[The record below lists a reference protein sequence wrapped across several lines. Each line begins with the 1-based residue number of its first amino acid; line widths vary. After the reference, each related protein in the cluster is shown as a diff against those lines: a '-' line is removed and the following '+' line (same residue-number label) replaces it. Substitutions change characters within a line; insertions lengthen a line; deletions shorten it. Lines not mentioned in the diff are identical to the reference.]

1 MTKEN
6 KSQEFRLKNID
17 ETRHYLI
24 EEINRNKLIS
34 KKHKKV
40 CKTLNYIDHFLILDS
55 TITGCVSVSTFV
67 SLVDIPEGITSFTI
81 GIQMRAITALIK
93 KYKSIVKKKKKK
105 HDEIVLLAKSK
116 LNSIALLISQA
127 LINSFLS
134 RTEFILIRN
143 ILKEHYEMKE
153 EIQNL
158 KL

>member
-6 KSQEFRLKNID
+6 ISQEFRLKNID

-40 CKTLNYIDHFLILDS
+40 CKTLNYINHFLILGS

-67 SLVDIPEGITSFTI
+67 SLVDIPEGITSFTT
-81 GIQMRAITALIK
+81 GIQMRTITALIK
-93 KYKSIVKKKKKK
+93 KYKSIVKKKK

-143 ILKEHYEMKE
+143 ILKEYYEMKE

>member
-6 KSQEFRLKNID
+6 ISQEFRLKNID

-40 CKTLNYIDHFLILDS
+40 CKTLNYINHFLILGS

-67 SLVDIPEGITSFTI
+67 SLVDIPEGITSFTT
-81 GIQMRAITALIK
+81 GIQMRTITALIK
-93 KYKSIVKKKKKK
+93 KYKSIVKKKK

-116 LNSIALLISQA
+116 LNSIALLICQA

-143 ILKEHYEMKE
+143 ILKEYYEMKE

>member
-6 KSQEFRLKNID
+6 ISQEFRLKNID

-40 CKTLNYIDHFLILDS
+40 CKTLNYINHFLILGS

-67 SLVDIPEGITSFTI
+67 SLVDIPEGITSFTT
-81 GIQMRAITALIK
+81 GIQMRTITALIK
-93 KYKSIVKKKKKK
+93 KYKSIVKKKK
-105 HDEIVLLAKSK
+105 HDEIVFLAKSK

-143 ILKEHYEMKE
+143 ILKEYYEMKE